1 MMKSETK
8 TRGIIPTKEADA
20 TLCRRVCILLICLQA
35 ATSIVL
41 SLGFLNPYAWIG
53 LGVIGIAAAITAL
66 VGKNSRPARIVSRV
80 LTGLLPVF
88 IVLMGFFAILSA
100 GTRWTVVNADTLFF
114 DLCVLGVPVCGC
126 LLPAAALLS
135 IRQGIYDR
143 VVAFVGQGTL
153 SLIAVLAN
161 ITSARQNVGWLID
174 NNPVMIGW
182 AVLVGLTT
190 LMVIFCGLMRVVE
203 TPVVYQEG
211 SSLGLDAEDIP

>member
-1 MMKSETK
+1 MKNEMK

-20 TLCRRVCILLICLQA
+20 TLCRRVCMLLVCLQA

-53 LGVIGIAAAITAL
+53 LGAIGVAAAITAL
-66 VGKNSRPARIVSRV
+66 VGKNNRPARIVSRV

-88 IVLMGFFAILSA
+88 IVLMGFFSILSA
-100 GTRWTVVNADTLFF
+100 GTHWSVVNADTLFF

-126 LLPAAALLS
+126 LLPAAVLLS
-135 IRQGIYDR
+135 LRQGVYDR
-143 VVAFVGQGTL
+143 IIAFVGQGVL
-153 SLIAVLAN
+153 LLIAVLAN
-161 ITSARQNVGWLID
+161 VTSARHNVGWLID
-174 NNPVMIGW
+174 NDPVLIGW

-190 LMVIFCGLMRVVE
+190 LLAVFCGLMRVVE
-203 TPVVYQEG
+203 APAVLQEG